1 MLIASFF
8 QPVRENVNNTVV
20 LAAQNPQCQAER
32 ACVVS
37 PGPWL
42 GLLTL
47 SAAAPIVDPFQANN
61 KLPARSESLSSSVD
75 ALWGCQKNGCSG
87 VHRSTRSSRPAPAC
101 L

>member
-47 SAAAPIVDPFQANN
+47 SAAAPI
-61 KLPARSESLSSSVD
+61 
-75 ALWGCQKNGCSG
+75 C
-87 VHRSTRSSRPAPAC
+87 
-101 L
+101 

>member
-42 GLLTL
+42 GLWRYQR
-47 SAAAPIVDPFQANN
+47 PQ
-61 KLPARSESLSSSVD
+61 SSSVFLLTAGAAGFFD
-75 ALWGCQKNGCSG
+75 LIQSG
-87 VHRSTRSSRPAPAC
+87 DRPER
-101 L
+101 